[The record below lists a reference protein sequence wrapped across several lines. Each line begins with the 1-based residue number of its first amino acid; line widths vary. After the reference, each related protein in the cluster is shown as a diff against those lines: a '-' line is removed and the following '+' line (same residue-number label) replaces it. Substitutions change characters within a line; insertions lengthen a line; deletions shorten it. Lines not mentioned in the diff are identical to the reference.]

1 MTSDNP
7 LDPELRD
14 ALRGLADGAPSG
26 DELWDKTERRIAVH
40 RRRRSVGSGL
50 VSACVVLVM
59 VGGIVTVT
67 RDGNDASVTSP
78 PVTSSTT
85 STTVVDG
92 DAVARGERIV
102 ARTDGRIAIV
112 DDEWNP
118 VRTIARVGPERF
130 VRQIAVS
137 PDGATLYYLIDDEP
151 GYGSDCATLLAV
163 DVETSRPIFD
173 DVKARTFAL
182 SPDGTKLA
190 LGMRA
195 GATPAPCGD
204 RGAEGNATVRVL
216 DTETLEPA
224 WEWQDESVS
233 SSYVEAVSWDPSG
246 AQVAAEVCTAT
257 CRVMVVDQLS
267 SVGPFTPLTPA
278 DQTVSAAWGP
288 GGLWTLDVCC
298 REPADDADTRLRIR
312 AVDPVAGTGEE
323 LYVVDGESD
332 PAEFEVV
339 ALGDEWYLL
348 RRTSTVA
355 SVEAELTRINLVA
368 DPVLEPVAEGVT
380 AVAQTVR

>member
-1 MTSDNP
+1 MSDP

-14 ALRGLADGAPSG
+14 ALRGLADGAPRG
-26 DELWDKTERRIAVH
+26 DDLWDKTERRIAVH

-59 VGGIVTVT
+59 VGGVITVT
-67 RDGNDASVTSP
+67 RDSNNASVTSP

-85 STTVVDG
+85 STTVADG
-92 DAVARGERIV
+92 DSGVVARGERIV
-102 ARTDGRIAIV
+102 ARTDGRIATV

-173 DVKARTFAL
+173 DVKTRTFAL
-182 SPDGTKLA
+182 SPDGSKLA

-195 GATPAPCGD
+195 GAAPAPCGD
-204 RGAEGNATVRVL
+204 RGAEGRATVRVV

-224 WEWQDESVS
+224 WEWQDETVA

-246 AQVAAEVCTAT
+246 ARLAAEVCTAT
-257 CRVMVVDQLS
+257 CRVVVVDQLS
-267 SVGPFTPLTPA
+267 SVGAFTPLAPA
-278 DQTVSAAWGP
+278 DQTVSTAWGP

-298 REPADDADTRLRIR
+298 REPADDDDTRLRIR
-312 AVDPVAGTGEE
+312 AVDPATGTGEE

-332 PAEFEVV
+332 PSEFELV

-355 SVEAELTRINLVA
+355 SVEAELTRIDLAA
-368 DPVLEPVAEGVT
+368 DPVLSSVAEGVT
-380 AVAQTVR
+380 AVAEAVR